1 MRRKYLFGG
10 SATLLFPHLLFAA
23 LFTGQLRA
31 DDVARQEFV
40 SQVRP
45 LLEQYCSECHA
56 GDVTEADID
65 LGAFATLEDVQQ
77 RSQVWLK
84 VRTILDSGEMP
95 PKDSPQPN
103 DTERRVLQS
112 WVRSFLAREAEASAG
127 DPGPIVLRR
136 LNNEEY
142 NYTVRDLT
150 GVQSLNPTREFP
162 VDGAAGEGFI
172 NTGSAQSISPAFVT
186 KYLDAAKQVA
196 AHVVLLPDGI
206 GFSPFTTRRDQTDEL
221 LARIQS
227 FYARFTEH
235 GSGSAV
241 DLQGIKFDTNQG
253 GVLPLEKYLL
263 ATLEQRAELSQGI
276 NSIEA
281 VATERSLNAKYLRTL
296 WETLSAPQVAQ
307 SESPSYLAELRQRWQ
322 QATPQDAARLV
333 AAVEATQRQ
342 LWKFNTI
349 GQLTEGGKQK
359 IWMEPVSAIVTE
371 QELRLPL
378 AAERTESDLAIYL
391 NASDLGDSRD
401 ADFVVW
407 QRPRFEFKP
416 NQAGIAHPPILLA
429 DVPQLVPR
437 IQQLLAKELPRT
449 QLYLAAA
456 VALRDVH
463 SQTDQMVRSQ
473 GLNAALLNQWI
484 ELVGIG
490 SGASREIRGR
500 FTSRIAN
507 AGGHAAINGWGF
519 DQTPNMLTNQSNEDI
534 AVSSL
539 TVPARGVVMHP
550 SPTLESVA
558 AWRSPLDG
566 KVTLSGLVADADA
579 SCGNG
584 AAWRVELLSA
594 IGTTT
599 LAEGVFDNGGKEHF
613 QLPAEIQVQRGDVVS
628 LIVNSR
634 DQSHACDT
642 THVALTLS
650 EVARVSA
657 GDDKSGNRTWDL
669 AADTVDRI
677 GDSNPLP
684 DSYGN
689 TGTWQFGAKEPSTQN
704 PSAVV
709 LDSSLA
715 LWRAAVMAAHSAEEI
730 SKLAETVQNVLCSQ
744 ADATLTE
751 ADRTLRTKLLDW
763 RGPLDWISVA
773 GQPTGPATESPATD
787 NAATDNAATDN
798 AATDNPADAQNT
810 PVGQGELGGPETDH
824 AIALNALA
832 GMFGKHP
839 DGSSIDGA
847 SLCLQAPQ
855 GLELRLPAALVAGA
869 EFVVSATLHAETS
882 RDGSVQVHVSAAKP
896 TASQTGAGNLTPA
909 LPVLVSHD
917 STALSRIQAAMD
929 EFRQLFPAA
938 LCYARIVPVDEVV
951 TMTLFFREDEQ
962 LQRLMLSQA
971 EIAELDRLWDEL
983 LYVAQEPLALTVVF
997 EQIYQFATQDRP
1009 DLVDAFEP
1017 MREPINERGERFRQR
1032 LIETESVQVDAV
1044 LEFADRAWRRSL
1056 SSSEAGALR
1065 DFYTQLRAA
1074 DLDHDES
1081 IRLMIARVLTSPA
1094 FLYRREQPATG
1105 TEAAVVSDSELA
1117 TRLSYFLWSSVPDV
1131 ELRQLALS
1139 EQLTREDV
1147 LLTQVQRMLAAPQ
1160 TRRLAIQFACQW
1172 LHLRD
1177 FDQND
1182 DKNEQLYPEFA
1193 ALRHDM
1199 YEETVLFFEDMF
1211 RNDGSVLGLIDADHT
1226 FVNESLAT
1234 HYGIEGQTGAQWR
1247 RVEGVGEHG
1256 RGGVLGMATLLASQS
1271 GASRT
1276 SPILRGNWVYETLLG
1291 QRLPRPPAN
1300 VPVLP
1305 EELPAGLTSRQLIE
1319 QHSSAPGCAK
1329 CHVKIDHFGFA
1340 LEQYDAIGRV
1350 RPLAVDTK
1358 TQTENGTQIEG
1369 LAGLKDYLLS
1379 QRRNEIIRQ
1388 FSRKL
1393 LGFALGR
1400 EVQLSDEPLLDIMEQ
1415 RLADNDYRFSV
1426 AVETIVTSDQFRKI
1440 RPRAE

>member
-10 SATLLFPHLLFAA
+10 SATLLLPLLLLPLSLAR
-23 LFTGQLRA
+23 QLHA
-31 DDVARQEFV
+31 DDLLGEEFV
-40 SQVRP
+40 RQVRP

-77 RSQVWLK
+77 QSQVWLK

-103 DTERRVLQS
+103 DAERRVLQS

-150 GVQSLNPTREFP
+150 GVESLNPTREFP

-206 GFSPFTTRRDQTDEL
+206 RFSPFTTRRDQTDEL

-227 FYARFTEH
+227 FYARFTEE
-235 GSGSAV
+235 GNGSAV

-263 ATLEQRAELSQGI
+263 ATLEQRAVLSQGTK
-276 NSIEA
+276 SIEA
-281 VATERSLNAKYLRTL
+281 VAKQRSLNAKYLRTL

-307 SESPSYLAELRQRWQ
+307 PESPSYLAELRQRWQ
-322 QATPQDAARLV
+322 QATPRDATKLV
-333 AAVEATQRQ
+333 AAIETTQQQ

-378 AAERTESDLAIYL
+378 AAEVTESDLAVFL
-391 NASDLGDSRD
+391 NASDLGDGRD

-437 IQQLLAKELPRT
+437 IQQLLATELPRT
-449 QLYLAAA
+449 KRYLATA
-456 VALRDVH
+456 VALRDAH
-463 SQTDQMVRSQ
+463 SQTDQMARSQ
-473 GLNAALLNQWI
+473 GLNVALLKQWI
-484 ELVGIG
+484 GLVGIG
-490 SGASREIRGR
+490 SGASREIRGG
-500 FTSRIAN
+500 FTNKIAN

-534 AVSSL
+534 SFSSL
-539 TVPARGVVMHP
+539 TVPARSVVMHP
-550 SPTLESVA
+550 SPTLEAIA

-584 AAWRVELLSA
+584 AAWRVELQSA

-599 LAEGVFDNGGKEHF
+599 LAESVFDNGGKEQF
-613 QLPAEIQVQRGDVVS
+613 QLPAEIQVQRGDVLS
-628 LIVNSR
+628 LVVNSR

-642 THVALTLS
+642 THVALTLT
-650 EVARVSA
+650 EVGRDLA
-657 GDDKSGNRTWDL
+657 GELESGNRKWDL
-669 AADTVDRI
+669 ASDTVDRI
-677 GDSNPLP
+677 GGSNPLP

-689 TGTWQFGAKEPSTQN
+689 ADTWQFGATEPSTEN
-704 PSAVV
+704 LAALAV
-709 LDSSLA
+709 DSSLA
-715 LWRAAVMAAHSAEEI
+715 LWRAAVMAGHPGEEI

-744 ADATLTE
+744 ADAALTE
-751 ADRTLRTKLLDW
+751 ADRTLRAQLLGW

-773 GQPTGPATESPATD
+773 GQPTGPATESS
-787 NAATDNAATDN
+787 
-798 AATDNPADAQNT
+798 ATDNPVADNSAEAPIA
-810 PVGQGELGGPETDH
+810 PVGQGEIDGPETGE
-824 AIALNALA
+824 AIALDALA
-832 GMFGKHP
+832 EMFGKHP
-839 DGSSIDGA
+839 DGTTIGGTSIDGA

-855 GLELRLPAALVAGA
+855 VLELRLPAALVAGS
-869 EFVVSATLHAETS
+869 EFVVSTTLHAETS
-882 RDGSVQVHVSAAKP
+882 RDGSVQVHVSTAKP
-896 TASQTGAGNLTPA
+896 TAPQSESVDLTPA
-909 LPVLVSHD
+909 LPVLISHD
-917 STALSRIQAAMD
+917 STVMPRIQAAMD
-929 EFRQLFPAA
+929 EFRALFPPA

-1032 LIETESVQVDAV
+1032 LIEAQPAQVDAV
-1044 LEFADRAWRRSL
+1044 IEFADRAWRRSL
-1056 SSSEAGALR
+1056 LASEVEALR

-1074 DLDHDES
+1074 DLAHDDS
-1081 IRLMIARVLTSPA
+1081 MRLMIARVLTSPA
-1094 FLYRREQPATG
+1094 FLYRREQPAAG
-1105 TEAAVVSDSELA
+1105 TEAAVVTDSEMA
-1117 TRLSYFLWSSVPDV
+1117 TRLSYFLWSSLPDV
-1131 ELRQLALS
+1131 ELRQLAHS

-1147 LLTQVQRMLAAPQ
+1147 LLGQVQRMLAAPQ

-1199 YEETVLFFEDMF
+1199 YQETVLFFEDMF
-1211 RNDGSVLGLIDADHT
+1211 RNDGSVLDLIDADHT
-1226 FVNESLAT
+1226 FVNESLAK

-1256 RGGVLGMATLLASQS
+1256 RGGLLGMSALLASQS

-1305 EELPAGLTSRQLIE
+1305 EELPAGLTARQLIE

-1340 LEQYDAIGRV
+1340 LEQYDAIGRM

-1358 TQTENGTQIEG
+1358 TQTENGTPIEG

-1388 FSRKL
+1388 FCRKL

-1426 AVETIVTSDQFRKI
+1426 VVETIVTSDQFRKI
-1440 RPRAE
+1440 RPRDE

>member
-1 MRRKYLFGG
+1 MHRKYLFGG
-10 SATLLFPHLLFAA
+10 SATLLLPLL
-23 LFTGQLRA
+23 LLPVSLTGQLRA
-31 DDVARQEFV
+31 DDLSAQEFA

-65 LGAFATLEDVQQ
+65 LGAFATLGNVQQ
-77 RSQVWLK
+77 QSQVWLK
-84 VRTILDSGEMP
+84 VRAILASGEMP
-95 PKDSPQPN
+95 PKDSPQPS

-150 GVQSLNPTREFP
+150 GVESLNPTREFP

-172 NTGSAQSISPAFVT
+172 NTGSAQSISPAFIT
-186 KYLDAAKQVA
+186 KYLDAANEVA

-206 GFSPFTTRRDQTDEL
+206 RFSPFTTRRDQTDEL

-227 FYARFTEH
+227 FYARFTEE
-235 GSGSAV
+235 GNGSAV

-263 ATLEQRAELSQGI
+263 ATLEQRTVLSQSDK
-276 NSIEA
+276 SIEA
-281 VATERSLNAKYLRTL
+281 VATERSLNARYLRTL
-296 WETLSAPQVAQ
+296 WQMLNAPQVGQ

-322 QATPQDAARLV
+322 QATPQDAAKLV
-333 AAVEATQRQ
+333 AAIEATQQQ

-349 GQLTEGGKQK
+349 GQLTAGGKQK

-378 AAERTESDLAIYL
+378 AADSAEPDLVVYL
-391 NASDLGDSRD
+391 NASDLGDGRD

-407 QRPRFEFKP
+407 QRPRFEFRP
-416 NQAGIAHPPILLA
+416 NQAGVAHSPILLA
-429 DVPQLVPR
+429 DVPRLVPR
-437 IQQLLAKELPRT
+437 IQQLLATELPRT
-449 QLYLAAA
+449 KLYLAAA
-456 VALRDVH
+456 VALRDAH
-463 SQTDQMVRSQ
+463 SQADQMARNQ
-473 GLNAALLNQWI
+473 GLNVALLNQWI

-490 SGASREIRGR
+490 SGASREIRGG
-500 FTSRIAN
+500 FTNKIAN

-534 AVSSL
+534 SFSSL

-558 AWRSPLDG
+558 TWRSPLDG

-584 AAWRVELLSA
+584 AAWRVELQSA
-594 IGTTT
+594 VGITI
-599 LAEGVFDNGGKEHF
+599 LVEGVFDNGGKGQF
-613 QLPAEIQVQRGDVVS
+613 QPPAEIQVQRGDVVS

-642 THVALTLS
+642 THVAFTLT
-650 EVARVSA
+650 EVGRDLA
-657 GDDKSGNRTWDL
+657 GELESGNRKWDL
-669 AADTVDRI
+669 ASDTVDRI

-689 TGTWQFGAKEPSTQN
+689 ADTWQFGATEPSTEN
-704 PSAVV
+704 LAALAV
-709 LDSSLA
+709 DSSLA
-715 LWRAAVMAAHSAEEI
+715 FWRAAVMAGHPAEEI
-730 SKLAETVQNVLCSQ
+730 SNLAEAVQNVLCSQ
-744 ADATLTE
+744 ADAALAE
-751 ADRTLRTKLLDW
+751 ADRTLRAELLDW

-773 GQPTGPATESPATD
+773 GQPTGLAADSDNPGESP
-787 NAATDNAATDN
+787 NM
-798 AATDNPADAQNT
+798 
-810 PVGQGELGGPETDH
+810 PVGQREIDKPKTDQ
-824 AIALNALA
+824 AIALDALA
-832 GMFGKHP
+832 EMFGKHP
-839 DGSSIDGA
+839 DGSSIGGTSIDGA

-855 GLELRLPAALVAGA
+855 GLELRLPAALVAGS
-869 EFVVSATLHAETS
+869 EFVVSVTLHAETS
-882 RDGSVQVHVSAAKP
+882 RDGSVQVHVSDAKP
-896 TASQTGAGNLTPA
+896 TTPQSWAGNLTPA
-909 LPVLVSHD
+909 LPVLISRD
-917 STALSRIQAAMD
+917 STAMPRVQSAMD
-929 EFRQLFPAA
+929 EFRELFPPA

-951 TMTLFFREDEQ
+951 TMTLFFREDVH
-962 LQRLMLSQA
+962 LQRLMLSEA

-983 LYVAQEPLALTVVF
+983 LYVAQEPLALMVVF

-1009 DLVDAFEP
+1009 DLVNEFEP

-1032 LIETESVQVDAV
+1032 LIETQPAQVEAV
-1044 LEFADRAWRRSL
+1044 IEFADRAWRRAL
-1056 SSSEAGALR
+1056 PAAEAEDLR
-1065 DFYTQLRAA
+1065 DFYTQLRTA
-1074 DLDHDES
+1074 DLGHDES
-1081 IRLMIARVLTSPA
+1081 IRLMIVRVLASPA
-1094 FLYRREQPATG
+1094 FLYRREQPAAG
-1105 TEAAVVSDSELA
+1105 NEPAVVTDSEMA
-1117 TRLSYFLWSSVPDV
+1117 TRLSYFLWSSLPDA

-1147 LLTQVQRMLAAPQ
+1147 LLGQVQRMLAAPQ

-1177 FDQND
+1177 FDKND

-1193 ALRHDM
+1193 TLRHDM

-1211 RNDGSVLGLIDADHT
+1211 RSDGSVLELIDADHT
-1226 FVNESLAT
+1226 FVNESLAK
-1234 HYGIEGQTGAQWR
+1234 HYGIEVQAGTQWR
-1247 RVEGVGEHG
+1247 RVEGIGEHG

-1305 EELPAGLTSRQLIE
+1305 EELPAGLTARQLIE
-1319 QHSSAPGCAK
+1319 QHSSAPGCAT

-1358 TQTENGTQIEG
+1358 TQAENGTQIEG

-1379 QRRNEIIRQ
+1379 QRRDEIVRQ
-1388 FSRKL
+1388 FCRKL

-1415 RLADNDYRFSV
+1415 RLTDNDYRFSV

-1440 RPRAE
+1440 RARDE